1 MSSGIKFK
9 NACRCHFPIAID
21 AIPVVKLFGFS
32 WLASSPVVEK
42 VTGRSIYWVHCLWT
56 TITTD
61 G

>member
-1 MSSGIKFK
+1 M
-9 NACRCHFPIAID
+9 AID
-21 AIPVVKLFGFS
+21 VIPIVKPFGFS

-42 VTGRSIYWVHCLWT
+42 VTGRSIHWIHRLWT